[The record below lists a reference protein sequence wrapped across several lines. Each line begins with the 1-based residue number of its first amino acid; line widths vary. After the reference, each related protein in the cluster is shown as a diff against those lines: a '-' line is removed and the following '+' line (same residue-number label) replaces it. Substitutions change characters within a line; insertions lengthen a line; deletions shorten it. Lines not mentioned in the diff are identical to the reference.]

1 MGTISQRIK
10 THERNAAERDA
21 VAIHLADINMGEQV
35 GQCANLAIKLDR
47 NSNRDHNQ
55 GLPRLHTR
63 FDRQLRG
70 VLRRVPISMLDL
82 IC

>member
-21 VAIHLADINMGEQV
+21 VAIHLSDVNMGQQV
-35 GQCANLAIKLDR
+35 RQCPNLAIKLDW
-47 NSNRDHNQ
+47 NSTRDHNQ

-70 VLRRVPISMLDL
+70 VLRLVPICKLDL